1 MLKVMPDATQV
12 EMPEPEAVE
21 ERADGARARVPG

>member
-12 EMPEPEAVE
+12 EMPGPEPVE
-21 ERADGARARVPG
+21 QGADDARARVPG